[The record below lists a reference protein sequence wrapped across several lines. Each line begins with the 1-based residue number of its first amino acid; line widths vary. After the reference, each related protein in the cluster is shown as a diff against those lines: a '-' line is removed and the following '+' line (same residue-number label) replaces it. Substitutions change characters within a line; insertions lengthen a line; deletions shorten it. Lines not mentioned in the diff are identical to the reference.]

1 MTAKCHEYASNVF
14 SCIMKVGSNIGPA
27 AARSARPVPT
37 PLHLEY
43 IAHEHNMDHCHVLH
57 GFWGDLITTH
67 THSHQGDTYFTVH
80 VTPQTE
86 CSWVSFETNLEKESY
101 STLISKVL
109 SLFRPGKCVV
119 SLFASKVSKHTQVV
133 TSSPLLLACTII
145 IIVSMYVF
153 VDVNQWLWPTA

>member
-1 MTAKCHEYASNVF
+1 MHMCKHIHTHACTHTHTHTHTHTRA
-14 SCIMKVGSNIGPA
+14 CTHTH
-27 AARSARPVPT
+27 ARTHTRMHT
-37 PLHLEY
+37 H
-43 IAHEHNMDHCHVLH
+43 AHAHAHTHTH
-57 GFWGDLITTH
+57 THAHTHTH

-119 SLFASKVSKHTQVV
+119 SLFASKVSKHTQVEY
-133 TSSPLLLACTII
+133 PLLM
-145 IIVSMYVF
+145 VYV
-153 VDVNQWLWPTA
+153 Q